1 MKRILF
7 TCLLIFTFSCSSS
20 DEDIATET
28 IPTEFNFEYNI
39 HSSLPA
45 DWTTEFYKIMKD
57 LLNVIF
63 QLMQIPIRK
72 FFQCFVS
79 V

>member
-1 MKRILF
+1 MKRFFF
-7 TCLLIFTFSCSSS
+7 TCLLIFTFSCSSN

-45 DWTTEFYKIMKD
+45 DWTTEFYKIMKV
-57 LLNVIF
+57 LNG
-63 QLMQIPIRK
+63 LIPSKPNNYFYELPIYA
-72 FFQCFVS
+72 
-79 V
+79 